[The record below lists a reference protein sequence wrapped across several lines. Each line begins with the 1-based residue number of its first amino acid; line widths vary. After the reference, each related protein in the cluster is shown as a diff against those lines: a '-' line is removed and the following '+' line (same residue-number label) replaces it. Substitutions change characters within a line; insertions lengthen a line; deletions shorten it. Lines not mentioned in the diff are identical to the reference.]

1 MMSKLNKLVE
11 EYFAPRPRTITKQ
24 MLHEMFDEVLEE
36 DLFYQDPEGALKG
49 PISSVEKVAQDIIK
63 YIKRKYPHNY
73 HGSDLSRKGGSRVI
87 KFTNFGNLQ
96 LRDKVIRDMTEDG
109 FLRDPE
115 VKRSQMFHRATTN
128 FVETTKNKVIPL
140 VVQFDAGGGAATSGG
155 DYEEE
160 MEKIFNDHFQANEK
174 PYSAEKQG
182 GSTNNPD
189 IVVFHEGIPYTSF
202 EAKTKLGSD
211 FGQFQIH
218 HDGKTF
224 TQKTQTNSVQLTHL
238 FGDIEKDLNQT
249 CALNY
254 DPEKSGDLM
263 RISIEDLGER
273 VEKYYQEKDV
283 DYIVVDDMIY
293 ASSPKA
299 KQVKGI
305 KNFKDAVTDGYVRI
319 RVKCHGKSYS
329 TTAGLKFKSIE
340 PSINYYDVLDLLFP

>member
-1 MMSKLNKLVE
+1 MTDINKLVE
-11 EYFAPRPRTITKQ
+11 DYFAPRSKTLTKQ
-24 MLHEMFDEVLEE
+24 MLYEMFDEALEE
-36 DLFYQDPEGALKG
+36 DLFYQNPEGALKG
-49 PISSVEKVAQDIIK
+49 PISGVEKVAQDIIK
-63 YIKRKYPHNY
+63 YIKRKYPQNY

-87 KFTNFGNLQ
+87 KFTNFGNLE

-140 VVQFDAGGGAATSGG
+140 VVQFDAGGGAATSGS

-160 MEKIFNDHFQANEK
+160 MEKIFNDYFQANEK

-182 GSTNNPD
+182 GSTDNPD
-189 IVVFHEGIPYTSF
+189 IVVFHEGTPYTSF
-202 EAKTKLGSD
+202 EAKTTLGSD
-211 FGQFQIH
+211 FGQLQIQ
-218 HDGKTF
+218 HDGQTF
-224 TQKTQTNSVQLTHL
+224 TQKTQTKSVQLTRL
-238 FGDIEKDLNQT
+238 FVDIEKDLNVT
-249 CALNY
+249 CGLNY

-263 RISIEDLGER
+263 RIPR

-283 DYIVVDDMIY
+283 DYIVVNDMIY

-305 KNFKDAVTDGYVRI
+305 KNFKDAVTGGYVRI

-329 TTAGLKFKSIE
+329 TTAGLKFKSIK
-340 PSINYYDVLDLLFP
+340 PSINYYDVLDSLFP